1 MGDFTGSGSVQNIS
15 SGLEMWQ
22 VLAIPL
28 ALHRSDG
35 SGDGELRIK

>member
-1 MGDFTGSGSVQNIS
+1 MGDLTGSGSVQNSS

-22 VLAIPL
+22 VLAVP
-28 ALHRSDG
+28 